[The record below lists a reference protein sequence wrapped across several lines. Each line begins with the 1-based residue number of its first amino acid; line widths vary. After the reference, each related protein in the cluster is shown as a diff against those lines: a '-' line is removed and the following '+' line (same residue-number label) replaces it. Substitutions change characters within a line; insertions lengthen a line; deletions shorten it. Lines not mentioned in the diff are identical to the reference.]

1 MDRMD
6 YFSCPGP
13 VWTVTLIMKTELK
26 RTSEG
31 EREGK
36 SKRVLKTLSVYTS
49 WSETEK
55 EKGTNKFSS
64 NMYSSLDRTCRGNSE
79 SVFK

>member
-1 MDRMD
+1 MDRTD
-6 YFSCPGP
+6 YFSCPDP
-13 VWTVTLIMKTELK
+13 VWTVTHIMKTELK

-31 EREGK
+31 ERQGK
-36 SKRVLKTLSVYTS
+36 SKRVLSVYTS

-55 EKGTNKFSS
+55 EKGTNKFSF
-64 NMYSSLDRTCRGNSE
+64 NMYSSLDRTHRGNSK